1 MELETLVDGQLKD
14 ISVPFLCPKCGI
26 IMNKSIW
33 DYSKQAIYEY
43 LLPTIDNCEYNLETD
58 CSQ

>member
-1 MELETLVDGQLKD
+1 MNGQLKD
-14 ISVPFLCPKCGI
+14 ILCLKCGI

-33 DYSKQAIYEY
+33 DYSKQAVYEN
-43 LLPTIDNCEYNLETD
+43 LLPTIDNCEYNLETV